1 MCHSAIKTCLWLRT
15 CTVSKIQFL
24 KDTDE
29 VFEDILQKA
38 KTGNV
43 TNKDLENI
51 QQRTFSND
59 QRYETSRLK
68 NARTEENM
76 ITVDKNGK
84 LTKPQRPETNA
95 RYPKKQ
101 I

>member
-1 MCHSAIKTCLWLRT
+1 M
-15 CTVSKIQFL
+15 